1 MRVEPEKNPKHRLEP
16 DSVVGDKLSIVLGS
30 IETLLK
36 PYQHSIQTRV
46 QRVNGAPTESVLI
59 ATIKVTEPAR

>member
-16 DSVVGDKLSIVLGS
+16 DNIVGDKLSTVVEN

-36 PYQHSIQTRV
+36 PYPHSTLTKV
-46 QRVNGAPTESVLI
+46 QRVNGVPSMVVFVAE
-59 ATIKVTEPAR
+59 IKIL